1 METSY
6 AEDRRVVQ
14 ETKNELLKKVYGL
27 TNTADA
33 ERVYDDWATTYDSD
47 TVGGMG
53 YVAPALAAERL
64 ASLTAPG
71 AVVLDAGCGT
81 GLAGAEL
88 AKRAD
93 VVLDGVDLSPGML
106 DQARARGI
114 YRNLS
119 TADLTKPLEPAN
131 DSYDAVLCVGTLTA
145 GHVGP
150 AVLDELVRVTKP
162 GGYVVATVHSFVWES
177 EGFRAH
183 LEELDAGTAVTVRQM
198 DEQPYHTIEG
208 LTCRLCVLEVR

>member
-1 METSY
+1 MQDTN
-6 AEDRRVVQ
+6 
-14 ETKNELLKKVYGL
+14 NELLKKVYGL

-33 ERVYDDWATTYDSD
+33 ERVYDEWATTYDTD
-47 TVGGMG
+47 TIDGMG

-64 ASLTAPG
+64 ASLLAPT

-88 AKRAD
+88 AKRAH

-106 DQARARGI
+106 DRARARDI

-119 TADLTKPLEPAN
+119 TADLMRPLTFDA

-150 AVLDELVRVTKP
+150 AVIDDFVRVTRP
-162 GGYVVATVHSFVWES
+162 GGYVVATVHSSVWES

-183 LEELDAGTAVTVRQM
+183 LEALDQGSAVTVRQM